1 MLATANNNEG
11 QQQRIADDSVITQYG
26 VPGGGGQGLRQSQ
39 RQSSWSSLLCCVR
52 PPGEDFEPCSPSTVS
67 SRGFR
72 KITPPPYVGRASCP
86 PKEAR
91 DFKKKTLV
99 LDLDE
104 TLVHSSFRPVPN
116 ADYIIPVEID
126 NKITDVYVIKR
137 PWVDKFME
145 AMGELYEVVVF
156 TASLAKYADPLLDLL
171 DPQKLVRI
179 RLFRDS
185 CCPYEGNYVKDL
197 SRLGRK
203 LEDTIIV
210 DNSPHSYIFQPENA
224 IPIGTFIGDPQD
236 HELLDMIPLLA
247 DTRMSEDVRDMLLR
261 QFPERSTSTSFW

>member
-1 MLATANNNEG
+1 MSHVDTHSERSTTKLHFVPHNVM
-11 QQQRIADDSVITQYG
+11 QR
-26 VPGGGGQGLRQSQ
+26 
-39 RQSSWSSLLCCVR
+39 
-52 PPGEDFEPCSPSTVS
+52 VS
-67 SRGFR
+67 SS
-72 KITPPPYVGRASCP
+72 GRMPTTAHAYGAAPFFHLLAPHHLPLGC
-86 PKEAR
+86 
-91 DFKKKTLV
+91 V
-99 LDLDE
+99 Q
-104 TLVHSSFRPVPN
+104 
-116 ADYIIPVEID
+116 
-126 NKITDVYVIKR
+126 ITDVYVIKR

>member
-1 MLATANNNEG
+1 MGHAP
-11 QQQRIADDSVITQYG
+11 IFH
-26 VPGGGGQGLRQSQ
+26 
-39 RQSSWSSLLCCVR
+39 LLTIISPLGCVQ
-52 PPGEDFEPCSPSTVS
+52 V
-67 SRGFR
+67 
-72 KITPPPYVGRASCP
+72 
-86 PKEAR
+86 
-91 DFKKKTLV
+91 
-99 LDLDE
+99 
-104 TLVHSSFRPVPN
+104 
-116 ADYIIPVEID
+116 
-126 NKITDVYVIKR
+126 TDVYVIKR

-145 AMGELYEVVVF
+145 QMGELYEVVVF

-171 DPQKLVRI
+171 DPKKLVRI

-261 QFPERSTSTSFW
+261 QFPERPTSTSFW